1 METSEL
7 LFKSMVGVMVA
18 TGKQAVIIKY
28 VEVLTIFYFFA
39 LQPWPAVQVTS
50 VIQMM
55 SNRFH
60 REIFSFHL
68 HMDQTG
74 PPQLK
79 IQSQF

>member
-39 LQPWPAVQVTS
+39 LQPWGDLGN
-50 VIQMM
+50 
-55 SNRFH
+55 SND
-60 REIFSFHL
+60 EQQISAG
-68 HMDQTG
+68 D
-74 PPQLK
+74 
-79 IQSQF
+79 I